1 MLQKL
6 GKKGVD
12 FFEFVGAFLIMS
24 KNVIRSFFKLP
35 FEGKEIVRQL
45 YVAGVKSIPLSL
57 IVGAFVGMVITLQ
70 FAYGMKQY
78 GVVDQ
83 VPQLVALAMVRELG
97 PAFIALL
104 VGGKIA
110 SGFAAEISSMKV
122 TDQIDAIRA
131 LGGDPVKKL
140 ILPRVIAVI
149 FILPLLTI
157 SADIIAHLGG
167 ALVALLEYGLDPQ
180 TFLTV
185 AKKTLKNSDI
195 LHSLVKSTVFGYLIA
210 IIGCTNGFRAGYGT
224 ESVGK
229 STTSTV
235 QTLFIFILITN
246 FFLTKL
252 FMIVKLTFFDVI

>member
-6 GKKGVD
+6 GKQGIE
-12 FFEFVGAFLIMS
+12 FFEFVGAFLLMS
-24 KNVIRSFFKLP
+24 KKTIKSIFKPP
-35 FEGKEIVRQL
+35 FEGKEIFRQL
-45 YVAGVKSIPLSL
+45 YIAGIKSIPLAL
-57 IVGAFVGMVITLQ
+57 IVGVFVGMVITLQ

-140 ILPRVIAVI
+140 VLPRVIAI
-149 FILPLLTI
+149 ILILPLLTI
-157 SADIIAHLGG
+157 AADIIAHLGG
-167 ALVALLEYGLDPQ
+167 ALVALLEYGLDPE
-180 TFLTV
+180 TFLKV
-185 AKKTLKNSDI
+185 AQKSLKNSDI
-195 LHSLVKSTVFGYLIA
+195 LHSLVKSIVFGYLVA

-235 QTLFIFILITN
+235 QTLFVFILITN
-246 FFLTKL
+246 FFLSKL
-252 FMIVKLTFFDVI
+252 FMVFKLTFFDII